1 MRVADRDRT
10 AGGEGTD
17 GLVRRSTDIA
27 AHRALQGTFALWQD
41 GRAAAERGWIIEAT
55 THAPP
60 RIAVGKAI
68 RNAVLTGV
76 ITVIY
81 VRDPT

>member
-1 MRVADRDRT
+1 MAWCDDQRISRH
-10 AGGEGTD
+10 
-17 GLVRRSTDIA
+17 IA
-27 AHRALQGTFALWQD
+27 RYKDTFAAWQD
-41 GRAAAERGWIIEAT
+41 GHAAAERGWIIEAT